1 MLVVPLFVRIIDW
14 LLFEP
19 TTTLP
24 NAMLPGLGVRVAP
37 ATTPVPTR
45 ASDCG
50 EFGPLSVKETL
61 PAAAP
66 EAVGVNCTL
75 KDMLCPA
82 AMVAGFESP
91 LIPNGAPLTVAGL
104 IVRLMFPEF
113 VSFTVW
119 LELCPTVTL
128 PKLTVAGVMVRPA
141 CMPVPVSVTVS
152 GEFDASLVT
161 VIDPLIAPEDCGA
174 NCT

>member
-1 MLVVPLFVRIIDW
+1 MLVVPLFVRTIVW
-14 LLFEP
+14 LLFAP

-24 NAMLPGLGVRVAP
+24 KATLPGLGFRVAP
-37 ATTPVPTR
+37 ATTPVPTS

-50 EFGPLSVKETL
+50 EFGPLSVKEIS

-75 KDMLCPA
+75 KDTLCPA
-82 AMVAGFESP
+82 PMVAGFESP
-91 LIPNGAPLTVAGL
+91 LIPKGAPLTVAGL
-104 IVRLMFPEF
+104 IVRLMFPVF

-128 PKLTVAGVMVRPA
+128 PKLTVAGVMVRLA
-141 CMPVPVSVTVS
+141 CIPVPVRVTVR

-161 VIDPLIAPEDCGA
+161 VIEPLIAPEACGA
-174 NCT
+174 NWT

>member
-1 MLVVPLFVRIIDW
+1 
-14 LLFEP
+14 
-19 TTTLP
+19 
-24 NAMLPGLGVRVAP
+24 
-37 ATTPVPTR
+37 VPTKDN
-45 ASDCG
+45 DCG
-50 EFGPLSVKETL
+50 ELGPLSVNEML

-75 KDMLCPA
+75 KDTLCPA
-82 AMVAGFESP
+82 PMVAGFESP

-104 IVRLMFPEF
+104 IVRLMFPVF
-113 VSFTVW
+113 VSLTVW
-119 LELCPTVTL
+119 LELCPTFTL

-141 CMPVPVSVTVS
+141 CIPVPVSVTVN

-161 VIDPLIAPEDCGA
+161 VIEPLIAPEDCGA